1 MGQTIRTFVNIGTTS
16 LVFDINPF
24 PSDGRQN
31 QSIDERNDSVYGQ
44 SYWDFW
50 FNFTVVPKYNSLI
63 VIEFLIQ
70 INLIK
75 VINSYAPIIVK

>member
-1 MGQTIRTFVNIGTTS
+1 VNISGTTS

-24 PSDGRQN
+24 PSYGRQN

-50 FNFTVVPKYNSLI
+50 FNFTVVPKYDSLI
-63 VIEFLIQ
+63 VIQFMIQ

-75 VINSYAPIIVK
+75 VINSEVDADYVHNN

>member
-1 MGQTIRTFVNIGTTS
+1 VNIGTAS